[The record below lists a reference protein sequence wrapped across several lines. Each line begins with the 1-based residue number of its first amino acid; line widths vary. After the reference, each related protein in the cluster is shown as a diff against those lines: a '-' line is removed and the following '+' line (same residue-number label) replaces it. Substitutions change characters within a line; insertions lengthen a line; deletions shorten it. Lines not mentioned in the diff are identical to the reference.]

1 MRYRLTILSESSNL
15 NIQTMKKHNFSAGPA
30 ILPASVLA
38 QAAEGVRDINGS
50 GLSILEISHRSPTF
64 TAIIEEAESLIRELA
79 GIGEE
84 YAILFLSGGASTQFF
99 QVPMNLLNEDD
110 HAGYADTGTWSSKAI
125 KEAKAFGKV
134 DVLASS
140 KADNFNYIPKG
151 YEIPAGLRY
160 FHFTSNNTIFGTQY
174 HHWPEADCPLVC
186 DMSSDMLSRPIPVD
200 RFGLIYAGAQKN
212 LGPAGVT
219 LVIVRKDL
227 LGHVSRQLPSMLD
240 YRIHIENQSLYN
252 TPPVFPIYVTML
264 TLRWIKE
271 QGGLAAIDR
280 HNREKATMLYN
291 EIDSNPLFMGTVK
304 DPADRSL
311 MNVTFVTKAAEDE
324 KVFLEYA
331 KTNGIM
337 DIKGHRSVGGFRA
350 SIYNAMP
357 AESVAYLVELMQSFA
372 QTRG

>member
-1 MRYRLTILSESSNL
+1 MGHRLTTTRDSSNL

-79 GIGEE
+79 GIGEA
-84 YAILFLSGGASTQFF
+84 YSVLFLSGGASTQFY
-99 QVPMNLLNEDD
+99 QVPMNLLNQDER
-110 HAGYADTGTWSSKAI
+110 AGYADTGTWSSKAI
-125 KEAKAFGKV
+125 KEAKAFGNIE
-134 DVLASS
+134 VLASS
-140 KADNFNYIPKG
+140 KAENYNYIPKG

-160 FHFTSNNTIFGTQY
+160 FHLTSNNTIFGTQY
-174 HHWPEADCPLVC
+174 HSWPETDSPLVC

-227 LGHVSRQLPSMLD
+227 LGHVSRSLPSMLD

-271 QGGLAAIDR
+271 QGGLTAMDR
-280 HNREKATMLYN
+280 HNQEKAALLYN
-291 EIDSNPLFMGTVK
+291 EIDRNPLFMGTVK
-304 DPADRSL
+304 DRADRSL
-311 MNVTFVTKAAEDE
+311 MNVTFVTAQAADE
-324 KVFLEYA
+324 KAFLDYA
-331 KTNGIM
+331 KANGIM

-357 AESVAYLVELMQSFA
+357 TESIAYLVELMQSFA
-372 QTRG
+372 QARG

>member
-1 MRYRLTILSESSNL
+1 
-15 NIQTMKKHNFSAGPA
+15 MKKHNFSAGPA

-38 QAAEGVRDINGS
+38 QAAEGVKDINGS

-79 GIGEE
+79 GISDD

-99 QVPMNLLNEDD
+99 QVPMNLLNEDE

-140 KADNFNYIPKG
+140 KGENYNYIPKG

-174 HHWPEADCPLVC
+174 HHWPEAGCPLVC
-186 DMSSDMLSRPIPVD
+186 DMSSDMLSRPFPVD

-227 LGHVSRQLPSMLD
+227 LGHVNRSLPSMLD
-240 YRIHIENQSLYN
+240 YRVHIENQSLYN

-271 QGGLAAIDR
+271 QGGLTAIDR
-280 HNREKATMLYN
+280 HNQEKAALLYN
-291 EIDSNPLFMGTVK
+291 EIDHNPLFKGTVA

-311 MNVTFVTKAAEDE
+311 MNVTFVTTQADDE
-324 KVFLEYA
+324 KAFLDYA
-331 KTNGIM
+331 KANGIM

-357 AESVAYLVELMQSFA
+357 KESVAYLVELMQSFA
-372 QTRG
+372 QSRA

>member
-1 MRYRLTILSESSNL
+1 MGHRLTTTRDSSNL

-79 GIGEE
+79 GIGEA
-84 YAILFLSGGASTQFF
+84 YSVLFLSGGASTQFY
-99 QVPMNLLNEDD
+99 QVPMNLLNQDER
-110 HAGYADTGTWSSKAI
+110 AGYADTGTWSSKAI
-125 KEAKAFGKV
+125 KEAKAFGNIE
-134 DVLASS
+134 VLASS
-140 KADNFNYIPKG
+140 KAENYNYIPKG

-160 FHFTSNNTIFGTQY
+160 FHLTSNNTIFGTQY
-174 HHWPEADCPLVC
+174 HSWPETDSPLVC

-227 LGHVSRQLPSMLD
+227 LGHVSRSLPSMLD

-271 QGGLAAIDR
+271 QGGLTAMDR
-280 HNREKATMLYN
+280 HNQEKAALLYN
-291 EIDSNPLFMGTVK
+291 EIDRNPLFMGTVK
-304 DPADRSL
+304 DRADRSL
-311 MNVTFVTKAAEDE
+311 MNVTFVTAQAADE
-324 KVFLEYA
+324 KAFLDYA
-331 KTNGIM
+331 KANGIM

-357 AESVAYLVELMQSFA
+357 TESIAYLVELMQSFA